1 MATGKSCAAASVS
14 APVWGA
20 FAGAEDH
27 GVAAGGA
34 QLGEDR
40 AERALAVVD
49 GVVIADVAG
58 DEEVAQIGEGAQD
71 AVFDRLVI
79 GGPGGGQH
87 DADADARACQRER
100 RTVRPVPKLTRR
112 LEDLRTP
119 LLADAGLAVKRLVD
133 RRQRNAQR
141 RGDVLDRCP
150 FHSRFGFR
158 LPFLY
163 CIYYNGKRG
172 TCQ

>member
-1 MATGKSCAAASVS
+1 MKRILLLLLALCLFS
-14 APVWGA
+14 ACP
-20 FAGAEDH
+20 
-27 GVAAGGA
+27 
-34 QLGEDR
+34 
-40 AERALAVVD
+40 ALAQRIDMDNAHVSFDYPDTWLVVSP
-49 GVVIADVAG
+49 
-58 DEEVAQIGEGAQD
+58 Q
-71 AVFDRLVI
+71 LCTTY
-79 GGPGGGQH
+79 
-87 DADADARACQRER
+87 AR
-100 RTVRPVPKLTRR
+100 
-112 LEDLRTP
+112 

-172 TCQ
+172 ACQ